1 MCCLLGQSLDEHIRG
16 FEISKLYLLEISFE
30 NRCYTFSEPEL
41 KADACET
48 VISWHKLGYGVWRQL
63 GREFVSQMRM
73 GKVTLFIFLQSC

>member
-1 MCCLLGQSLDEHIRG
+1 LDLILGLVGAGLRICILIAFIILKSSSSIVMCCLLGQSLDEHIRG

-48 VISWHKLGYGVWRQL
+48 VIS
-63 GREFVSQMRM
+63 
-73 GKVTLFIFLQSC
+73 